1 MKKTIKISAALLLMV
16 LTGTATLSAKEISNS
31 TSSFESVNP
40 VNDKEKKNSKEAEEN
55 RAGAPY
61 FRYAGNQVSMN
72 LLNLDRNP
80 VHVQILDKRN
90 RVLFTEV
97 IKGENTIGKQFDFS
111 DVSDGIYTIIIK
123 DCENQFIKKVE
134 KY

>member
-1 MKKTIKISAALLLMV
+1 MKKTIKISAALILMV
-16 LTGTATLSAKEISNS
+16 LTGTTTLSAKEISNFNN
-31 TSSFESVNP
+31 SFESVTP
-40 VNDKEKKNSKEAEEN
+40 VNDKEKKNKKEAEEP

-61 FRYAGNQVSMN
+61 FRYVDNQVSMN
-72 LLNLDRNP
+72 LLNLDRNS
-80 VHVQILDKRN
+80 VQVQILDKRN

-111 DVSDGIYTIIIK
+111 GVSDGIYTIVIK